1 MDELKKRFGGSSLFG
16 NEKDQSFKGS
26 ISAIDQTFD
35 GIELYRSLEEKAA
48 HLLYFVV
55 KTIHFQME
63 TRELQRGYSFGI
75 WKRTKV
81 CIFQMVLK
89 ESVKA
94 HWSL

>member
-35 GIELYRSLEEKAA
+35 GIELYQSLEEKAA

-55 KTIHFQME
+55 KNH
-63 TRELQRGYSFGI
+63 SFSDGKKNCSLAI
-75 WKRTKV
+75 YLV
-81 CIFQMVLK
+81 FGK
-89 ESVKA
+89 EQKFV
-94 HWSL
+94 